1 MPTPPSSDD
10 ARDDASDGASG
21 DGPLR
26 SERLELLH
34 RVERA
39 LDAPMVVLGFVWLGL
54 LVAEL
59 VGRIAPLLETLGT
72 AIWGVFVLNFA
83 LEFGLAPDKGA
94 YLRRNWLTAVSLVL
108 PAARA
113 FRVFRLLRAARGL
126 RLVRVLGSL
135 NRGMRA
141 LGGAMRRRGFAY
153 VVALTALATVAGAA
167 GMLAFEREAG
177 GALDT
182 YGEAL
187 WWTAMLMTTL
197 GSEHWP
203 QSAEGRALCF
213 ALALY
218 AFAVFGYV
226 TATLATYFVG
236 RDAADATAEVAGARS
251 VDALTAEVAALRAEI
266 RALAARTGPP

>member
-1 MPTPPSSDD
+1 MPTPTPSDD
-10 ARDDASDGASG
+10 APGDASDA
-21 DGPLR
+21 GPLR
-26 SERLELLH
+26 TERLELLH

-59 VGRIAPLLETLGT
+59 VGEISPLLEALGT

-153 VVALTALATVAGAA
+153 VVALTALATGAGAA
-167 GMLAFEREAG
+167 GMLAFERDAG
-177 GALDT
+177 VALDT
-182 YGEAL
+182 YGEAR

-203 QSAEGRALCF
+203 QSTEGRALCF

-236 RDAADATAEVAGARS
+236 RDADDATAEVAGARS
-251 VDALTAEVAALRAEI
+251 VDALAAEVAALRDEI
-266 RALAARTGPP
+266 RALAARTETP